1 MVAVSV
7 PSRGHTDAYS
17 TGSGS
22 EQYPPWW
29 QCLSH
34 RVDTLMHTD
43 LVLFLKAH
51 QVYRVWIRTMPGVV
65 AVSIPSRGHSDAYRP
80 CSVAVSIRGIHGLV
94 QNNTQRPTPNVP
106 WICQCVCFVP
116 PKHRVSVPS
125 YKSEQAKRRPHL
137 HRLRGHSDAY
147 KQIPAFLLFPM
158 RTSRLQL
165 FAISHEYIGVAT
177 LQASFGESTWA
188 GGGEG
193 GGIWGLIAE
202 LEAWLCMGSLASPA
216 VQCARSPMP

>member
-1 MVAVSV
+1 M
-7 PSRGHTDAYS
+7 
-17 TGSGS
+17 
-22 EQYPPWW
+22 
-29 QCLSH
+29 
-34 RVDTLMHTD
+34 
-43 LVLFLKAH
+43 
-51 QVYRVWIRTMPGVV
+51 V

-94 QNNTQRPTPNVP
+94 QNNTQRASSVCPIP
-106 WICQCVCFVP
+106 WTCQCVCFVP

-125 YKSEQAKRRPHL
+125 YRSEQAQRRPHS

-158 RTSRLQL
+158 RTSRFQL

-177 LQASFGESTWA
+177 LQAAFGESTWA
-188 GGGEG
+188 GGGE
-193 GGIWGLIAE
+193 WGRILSLITE
-202 LEAWLCMGSLASPA
+202 LEALLCMGSLASPA